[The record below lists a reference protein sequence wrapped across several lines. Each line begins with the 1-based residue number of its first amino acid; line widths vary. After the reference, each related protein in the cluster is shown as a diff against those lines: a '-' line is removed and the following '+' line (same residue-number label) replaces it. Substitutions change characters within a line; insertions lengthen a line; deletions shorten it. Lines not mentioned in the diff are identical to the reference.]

1 MTQEKSDS
9 AFRTISEVSQKL
21 ALQPH
26 VLRFWESK
34 FSQIQPVKR
43 AAGRRFYRPD
53 DVALIGGIRFAL
65 YEQGMTIKGV
75 QKLLQDKGIA
85 YIRGLAAGDEA
96 PNTPNTH
103 KAPEALGAGET
114 HSTDPGTVPGTMS
127 GANTGLNA
135 QGRDHLQ
142 AAKQSLQSALAS
154 LRDG

>member
-85 YIRGLAAGDEA
+85 YIRGLAAADEA

-114 HSTDPGTVPGTMS
+114 HSTVPRT
-127 GANTGLNA
+127 NTGLNA